1 MEASREKTGNIN
13 MSMTLNE
20 LNCMLGPMVKDIVRA
35 EFEKR
40 DESIKKV
47 VDVVNEH
54 SSRLNQ
60 VRSHM
65 QSVMR
70 VHNNILERLER
81 MDQDRVQTKAE
92 MGEKF
97 QIIHHHCCELDQEIF
112 DMELSVQ
119 KFRTTLLE
127 SIKSTVC
134 SDRKAYGLGVEA
146 RVLYR
151 EERCSS
157 FSQKFIRARGGV
169 GLSNVSTSDVRSSP
183 PEKRQRSHHRSRDH
197 DEHAHR
203 HKRRRHAASARVP
216 FLRGSG
222 PGSVDDDVPDG
233 QEVDGELLSS
243 SKGPPNMLNTPAIV
257 DDATNP
263 PVAALDTAGA
273 GGALKTPTKPK
284 RRRPPLTGAFH

>member
-1 MEASREKTGNIN
+1 METSREKTGNAN
-13 MSMTLNE
+13 VSMTLNE
-20 LNCMLGPMVKDIVRA
+20 LNGMLGLMVKDIVRA

-70 VHNNILERLER
+70 VHNNISERLER

-97 QIIHHHCCELDQEIF
+97 EIIHSHCCELDQEIF

-119 KFRTTLLE
+119 KFRTTILE

-157 FSQKFIRARGGV
+157 FSQKFIRRRGGV
-169 GLSNVSTSDVRSSP
+169 GLSNVSNSVVRSPP

-203 HKRRRHAASARVP
+203 HKRRRHAASAGVP
-216 FLRGSG
+216 FLRESD
-222 PGSVDDDVPDG
+222 SVDDDDVPDG
-233 QEVDGELLSS
+233 HGGDGELLSS
-243 SKGPPNMLNTPAIV
+243 SKGLPNMLNTPAIV

-263 PVAALDTAGA
+263 PVAALDTAGG
-273 GGALKTPTKPK
+273 GGALKTPTNPK